1 VAIVEISGDDGSFP
15 IRIEVTEVQAADDS
29 TDFYSDIKTRGIVKP
44 AARAVAKTAQ
54 QIYAEAVEMACA
66 AAGQTAQRLNAMD
79 DKERPD
85 EFEVTFALHLGT
97 GVDTRIV
104 SLDSD
109 AQVQVRVQWNRRL
122 GD

>member
-1 VAIVEISGDDGSFP
+1 MAIVEISGDDGSFP
-15 IRIEVTEVQAADDS
+15 IRIEVTEAQAADDS

-44 AARAVAKTAQ
+44 AAKAVAKTAQ
-54 QIYAEAVEMACA
+54 QIYAEAVEMACTA
-66 AAGQTAQRLNAMD
+66 AEQTAQRLNAMG

-109 AQVQVRVQWNRRL
+109 AQVQVRVQWNRRP